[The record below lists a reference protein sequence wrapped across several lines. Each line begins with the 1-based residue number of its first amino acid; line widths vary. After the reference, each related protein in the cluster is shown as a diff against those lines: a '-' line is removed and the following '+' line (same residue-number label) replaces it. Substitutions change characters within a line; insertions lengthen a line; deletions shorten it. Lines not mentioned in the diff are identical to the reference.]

1 MVIYL
6 LCYLSVGL
14 LLYNFENKKQKNQKL
29 VIFICIMML
38 SLLAGFR
45 NVSVGTDVGIYAN
58 GVYLTASKVSSIK
71 ELFDY
76 LFHSS
81 LHTINEI
88 ESAYLFV
95 SFIGAKIFRS
105 LFGPLFLT
113 SLIINTGVF
122 IGLYRIKEHL
132 SYSTA
137 IMVYCFMLYQNT
149 YNLMRQWMAMAII
162 IYGIKYIYDRKLI
175 KYVITVL
182 IAMLFHRSAFIGIS
196 LYLIALYM
204 EKPRNF
210 SRQAVVVVGTVLGI
224 VFFQPIVMAL
234 TSSGILTTKYLKY
247 SVGNSVSLFWQELA
261 VRVPAIA
268 MCAVLYKP
276 LKKSDEHHAFWFII
290 MFIEA
295 AISQLHS
302 VADIAT
308 RISGYFVVSRIIE
321 MSLACKIGDQKHR
334 MIAKSLVAAYI
345 ILYWFVMYIFLGY
358 GDTYPYVF
366 M

>member
-1 MVIYL
+1 MVIYI

-14 LLYNFENKKQKNQKL
+14 LLYNFENQKQSNQKL
-29 VIFICIMML
+29 IIFVCIMLL

-45 NVSVGTDVGIYAN
+45 DASVGTDVRIYAN
-58 GVYLTASKVSSIK
+58 GVYLAASRVTNTK
-71 ELFDY
+71 ELIDF
-76 LFHSS
+76 LFRSP
-81 LHTINEI
+81 LHIVNEI
-88 ESAYLFV
+88 ESAYLFI

-122 IGLYRIKEHL
+122 AGLYRIKEHL
-132 SYSTA
+132 SYNIA
-137 IMVYCFMLYQNT
+137 IMVYCFMFYQQS
-149 YNLMRQWMAMAII
+149 YNMMRQWMAMAVI
-162 IYGIKYIYDRKLI
+162 IYGIKYIYDRNLI

-182 IAMLFHRSAFIGIS
+182 VAMLFHRSAFIGVS

-210 SRQAVVVVGTVLGI
+210 WRQAVVLVGTVLGI
-224 VFFQPIVMAL
+224 AFFQPIVMAL

-247 SVGNSVSLFWQELA
+247 AVGNSVSLFWQELA
-261 VRVPAIA
+261 VRAPALA
-268 MCAVLYKP
+268 LCSVLYKP
-276 LKKSDEHHAFWFII
+276 MKKSDEHHAFWFII

-302 VADIAT
+302 VMDLAT
-308 RISGYFVVSRIIE
+308 RIGGYFAVSRIIE
-321 MSLACKIGDQKHR
+321 MSMACKVGSRNQKVLV
-334 MIAKSLVAAYI
+334 KSLVIAYA
-345 ILYWFVMYIFLGY
+345 ILYWFVMYIFFGY

-366 M
+366 T